1 MDVGNWKTQIGK
13 LTGKYKYALLVL
25 LLGIGLMCIPV
36 KTEEEQPADKQIQ
49 ETQPMQKSL
58 DQQLSEILS
67 KIEGAGQVK
76 VLLAEAK
83 GEEILY
89 QSDTTISKDTNGS
102 DTRNETILITDANRN
117 QAGLI
122 HQKNPP
128 VYQGAI
134 VVAQGGGIPAV
145 KLALTEAISRIT
157 GLGADKI
164 SVHKM
169 K

>member
-1 MDVGNWKTQIGK
+1 MDVGSWKTRMGK
-13 LTGKYKYALLVL
+13 LTGRYKYAFLVL
-25 LLGIGLMCIPV
+25 LLGIGLMCIPTKKEGPIV
-36 KTEEEQPADKQIQ
+36 DKQIQ
-49 ETQPMQKSL
+49 EDQPEQKNL

-67 KIEGAGQVK
+67 RIDGAGEVK
-76 VLLAEAK
+76 VLLSEAK
-83 GEEILY
+83 GEQILY
-89 QSDTTISKDTNGS
+89 QSDTTVSQDTNGS
-102 DTRNETILITDANRN
+102 DTRSETILITDEDRR
-117 QAGLI
+117 QSGLI

-134 VVAQGGGIPAV
+134 VIAQGAGVPAV
-145 KLALTEAISRIT
+145 KLALTEAVSRIT